1 MSRDLVTLDM
11 DTQRQVHV
19 VMPVR
24 IEEVWGKNEKMYEDR
39 GVELEP
45 VDVAPRSFF
54 IDV

>member
-24 IEEVWGKNEKMYEDR
+24 IEEVWAKNENMSDDP

-45 VDVAPRSFF
+45 VDVALHSSF